1 MRLRLPMPVEE
12 VQIQS
17 IDSSVNN
24 LGTAVE
30 VRSSR
35 EAHTFLVN
43 KAPKGNEVIVD
54 RFLHRG
60 HCSTVYLEYGRREE
74 NYRELA
80 SLAQESGRKAPTA
93 CAATRGASEAVLMC
107 SYLRL
112 CTRFQVAPKKQKLDT
127 GKIGGHRNWYASHTY
142 LHLNQSRFQTA
153 SIDSR
158 ERQKNRY
165 ILQHY

>member
-74 NYRELA
+74 NYRERHWHKKVGERPRPLVQRRGVLVRL
-80 SLAQESGRKAPTA
+80 SL
-93 CAATRGASEAVLMC
+93 CAHIYAYVRGFKL
-107 SYLRL
+107 L
-112 CTRFQVAPKKQKLDT
+112 PKS
-127 GKIGGHRNWYASHTY
+127 RNWTQEKLEAIEIGM
-142 LHLNQSRFQTA
+142 LH
-153 SIDSR
+153 IH
-158 ERQKNRY
+158 
-165 ILQHY
+165 ICI

>member
-74 NYRELA
+74 NYRERHWHKKVGERPRPLVQRRGVLVRL
-80 SLAQESGRKAPTA
+80 SL
-93 CAATRGASEAVLMC
+93 CAHIYAYVRGFKL
-107 SYLRL
+107 L
-112 CTRFQVAPKKQKLDT
+112 PKS
-127 GKIGGHRNWYASHTY
+127 RNWTQEKLEAIEIGI
-142 LHLNQSRFQTA
+142 LH
-153 SIDSR
+153 IH
-158 ERQKNRY
+158 
-165 ILQHY
+165 ICI

>member
-1 MRLRLPMPVEE
+1 MRLRLPMPVAE

-54 RFLHRG
+54 RFLHCG
-60 HCSTVYLEYGRREE
+60 HCSNEYLRNGRREE
-74 NYRELA
+74 NYRKRHWHKKVGERPRPLV
-80 SLAQESGRKAPTA
+80 QR
-93 CAATRGASEAVLMC
+93 ASEAVLMC

-112 CTRFQVAPKKQKLDT
+112 CTRFQVAPNKQKLDT
-127 GKIGGHRNWYASHTY
+127 GKIGGHRNWYTSHTY
-142 LHLNQSRFQTA
+142 LHLNLSRFQTA
-153 SIDSR
+153 SNVSR
-158 ERQKNRY
+158 ERQKNKY